1 VVAGYRVRGLLRNA
15 HLQTVLPNFPP
26 WRTRTRWR
34 ARALRGAATRWLL
47 DCGDGVRLE
56 AWHTPAAADAGAASG
71 VAAAPR
77 ANAPCAVLL
86 HGWEGSVESCYLLS
100 LGSALLAAG
109 YQVLRLH
116 LRDHGGTQS
125 LNEGLFHSCRL
136 DDVTGALRAIAARLP
151 GVPLCLAGFSLGGNF
166 MLRAAA
172 EPGLPRSVAGVVA
185 ISPVLHP
192 ERAMLALEQGW
203 FAYER
208 YFVRRWQRSLRG
220 KQLAWPGR
228 YAFEPL
234 VSDPRL
240 RPMTDVLVR
249 TYAGFATMQA
259 YLEGYAITGAR
270 LLTLGVP
277 AGVLLADDDPII
289 PVDDHQ
295 HLART
300 PWLEVVRTPHG
311 GHCGF
316 LEDWRGNSYADRFVL
331 ARFARYLGDT
341 SPDADADADAGAAA
355 DPETASAAAASA
367 R

>member
-1 VVAGYRVRGLLRNA
+1 MAAGFRVHGLLRNA

-34 ARALRGAATRWLL
+34 ARALRRGAVRWLL
-47 DCGDGVRLE
+47 DCGEGVRLE
-56 AWHTPAAADAGAASG
+56 AWHTPAARAAGTNDAGA
-71 VAAAPR
+71 P
-77 ANAPCAVLL
+77 APCAVLL
-86 HGWEGSVESCYLLS
+86 HGWEGSVDSCYLLS
-100 LGSALLAAG
+100 LGSTLHAAG
-109 YQVLRLH
+109 YQVVRLH
-116 LRDHGGTQS
+116 LRDHGGTQA

-136 DDVTGALRAIAARLP
+136 GDVTGALRAIAARLP

-228 YAFEPL
+228 YVFAPL
-234 VSDPRL
+234 VREPRL
-240 RPMTDVLVR
+240 RHMTDVLVR
-249 TYAGFATMQA
+249 TFAGFATMEA

-289 PVDDHQ
+289 PVDDHEQ
-295 HLART
+295 LART
-300 PWLEVVRTPHG
+300 PWLEVLRTPHG

-316 LEDWRGNSYADRFVL
+316 LEGWSGRSWADRFVL
-331 ARFARYLGDT
+331 ERFARYLGNAA
-341 SPDADADADAGAAA
+341 PDGVAVD
-355 DPETASAAAASA
+355 AAAAAAAPASA

>member
-1 VVAGYRVRGLLRNA
+1 MTGDYRVRGLLRNA

-34 ARALRGAATRWLL
+34 ARSLRRGAARWLL
-47 DCGDGVRLE
+47 DCGEAVQLE
-56 AWHTPAAADAGAASG
+56 AWHTPATVRAGAA
-71 VAAAPR
+71 
-77 ANAPCAVLL
+77 APCAVLL
-86 HGWEGSVESCYLLS
+86 HGWEGTVDSCYLLS
-100 LGSALLAAG
+100 LGSALHAAG

-116 LRDHGGTQS
+116 LRDHGGTQA

-136 DDVTGALRAIAARLP
+136 GDVTGALRAIAARLP

-172 EPGLPRSVAGVVA
+172 EPGLPGSVAGVVA

-228 YAFEPL
+228 YTFAQL
-234 VSDPRL
+234 VSEPRL
-240 RPMTDVLVR
+240 RHMTDVLVR
-249 TYAGFATMQA
+249 TYAGFATIDA

-277 AGVLLADDDPII
+277 ASVLLADDDPII
-289 PVDDHQ
+289 PVDDHER
-295 HLART
+295 LART
-300 PWLEVVRTPHG
+300 PWLEVLRTPHG

-316 LEDWRGNSYADRFVL
+316 LESWRGRSYADRFVL
-331 ARFARYLGDT
+331 ARFARYLD
-341 SPDADADADAGAAA
+341 AAA
-355 DPETASAAAASA
+355 PGASTAVAAASA